1 MVTVTGSAT
10 PVPAGTAPLGEWLS
24 ALGSADPAP
33 GGGAA
38 AAIMASVAAGLV
50 EMVCNVS
57 AGKPG
62 LAEHGQHLASVREA
76 ARGFRLGSLTL
87 ADHDAEA
94 FTALLAAY
102 RMPHGSDGE
111 TARRKDAVQGATL
124 RAATVPLEVAGNGA
138 GVARLAAQLP
148 GRSARSV
155 LSDVG
160 VAATCAAAAIE
171 AAAVNVEIN
180 LRTLTDAALR
190 VTLSGRLARHLA
202 DAEQARVLAAEV
214 RREISG

>member
-1 MVTVTGSAT
+1 MAS
-10 PVPAGTAPLGEWLS
+10 L
-24 ALGSADPAP
+24 
-33 GGGAA
+33 AA
-38 AAIMASVAAGLV
+38 ALV

-57 AGKPG
+57 AGKAG
-62 LAEHGQHLASVREA
+62 LEEHEQHLTQVREA
-76 ARGFRLGSLTL
+76 ARGFRLGSLAL

-102 RMPHGSDGE
+102 RLPREDPAQQA
-111 TARRKDAVQGATL
+111 TRREAVQAAAL
-124 RAATVPLEVAGNGA
+124 RAATVPLEIAGNGA

-160 VAATCAAAAIE
+160 VAATCAAAAID

-180 LRTLTDAALR
+180 LRTLTGSAIR
-190 VTLSGRLARHLA
+190 VTLSDRLARHLA
-202 DAEQARVLAAEV
+202 DGDRARQLAAEV

>member
-1 MVTVTGSAT
+1 MTE
-10 PVPAGTAPLGEWLS
+10 PAAGARPLGDWLS
-24 ALGSADPAP
+24 ALGSAEPAP

-38 AAIMASVAAGLV
+38 AAVMASVAAGLV

-57 AGKPG
+57 AGKPD
-62 LAEHGQHLASVREA
+62 LADHEQHLTQVREA

-87 ADHDAEA
+87 ADHDGEA

-102 RMPHGSDGE
+102 RLPREDPAQQA
-111 TARRKDAVQGATL
+111 ARQEAVQAATL

-138 GVARLAAQLP
+138 GIARLAAQLP

-160 VAATCAAAAIE
+160 VAATCAAAAID

-180 LRTLTDAALR
+180 LRTLTDSAIR
-190 VTLSGRLARHLA
+190 VTLSDRLARHLA
-202 DAEQARVLAAEV
+202 DGDRARQLAAEV

>member
-1 MVTVTGSAT
+1 MSADS
-10 PVPAGTAPLGEWLS
+10 PASTQQLGEWLS
-24 ALGSADPAP
+24 TLGSADPAP

-38 AAIMASVAAGLV
+38 AAVLASVAAGLV

-57 AGKPG
+57 AGKPD
-62 LAEHGQHLASVREA
+62 LADHEQHLTQVREA

-87 ADHDAEA
+87 ADHDGEA

-102 RMPHGSDGE
+102 RLPREDPAQQA
-111 TARRKDAVQGATL
+111 ARREAVQAATL

-138 GVARLAAQLP
+138 GIARLAAQLP

-160 VAATCAAAAIE
+160 VAATCAAAAID

-180 LRTLTDAALR
+180 LRTLTDSAIR
-190 VTLSGRLARHLA
+190 VTLSDRLARHLA
-202 DAEQARVLAAEV
+202 DGDRDRLARHLAAEV
-214 RREISG
+214 PEISG